1 MLHQKAMYLIF
12 DYLWSTGEGLLS
24 DIYTLIL
31 VINIILALSIIFIE
45 RKKPSSALLWA
56 AVLIF
61 VPVFGF
67 LAYLIFG
74 QTIYKE
80 RIFRIKEADDRVIAG
95 IISEQ
100 MRDIDRGSIPREY
113 RSANYAGMMKMLLA
127 NSYATITG
135 DNEAEIY
142 TDGQKKFDA
151 LLEAINSAKETINLE
166 YYIIRND
173 ELSKKIISALAEKAR
188 EGVKVRVL
196 GDAVGCHQL
205 PRNFFRELTDAGGE
219 TAFFFR
225 SKYLHI
231 NMRINYRNHRKIA
244 IIDGKTGFIG
254 GFNIGEEYLG
264 KGPLGYWR
272 DTHLKITGSAVHSMQ
287 ARFFLDW
294 NYAAEQDIDFF
305 NYYFFPEMKREK
317 GALMQIASSGPD
329 SRGESIKTG
338 YIKMVNNAK
347 ESVYIQT
354 PYFIPDLSILDALK
368 MAAESGV
375 DVRIMF
381 PCKPDHPFVYWAG
394 FSYLWEL
401 MESGVRVFTYDRGF
415 IHAKTVVVDG
425 LVSSVGSANWDIRSF
440 SLNFEANAFIYD
452 RKISAQLKKIFEEDL
467 EFCTEK
473 TPEDYDNRTA
483 GVRFKES
490 VSRLLS
496 GIL

>member
-1 MLHQKAMYLIF
+1 MNIIF
-12 DYLWSTGEGLLS
+12 DYLQSAGAVLLT
-24 DIYTLIL
+24 DIYILIL
-31 VINIILALSIIFIE
+31 VINLIFALSIVFIE
-45 RKKPSSALLWA
+45 RKKPSSALLWV

-61 VPVFGF
+61 IPVFGF
-67 LAYLIFG
+67 LLYLVFG

-80 RIFRIKEADDRVIAG
+80 RIFRIKEEDDRMLEE

-100 MRDIDRGSIPREY
+100 LDVIKNRQFSPGDRIAVYTRMVE
-113 RSANYAGMMKMLLA
+113 MLLA
-127 NSYATITG
+127 TNYATITD
-135 DNEAEIY
+135 DNEVEIY
-142 TDGQKKFDA
+142 MEGEKKFDA
-151 LLEAINSAKETINLE
+151 LLEAINSAKETINLQ

-173 ELSKKIISALAEKAR
+173 ELSNKIVSALAEKAR
-188 EGVKVRVL
+188 QGVKVRVL

-205 PRNFFRELTDAGGE
+205 PRNFFRELKDAGGE
-219 TAFFFR
+219 TAYFFR

-254 GFNIGEEYLG
+254 GFNMGDEYLG

-272 DTHLKITGSAVHSMQ
+272 DTHLRIYGSAVHSLQ

-294 NYAAEQDIDFF
+294 NHAAEQDVEFF
-305 NYYFFPEMKREK
+305 SRQYFPETGHKK
-317 GALMQIASSGPD
+317 GAVIQIVSSGPD
-329 SRGESIKTG
+329 SRGESIKKG
-338 YIKMVNNAK
+338 YLQLVNNAR
-347 ESVYIQT
+347 ESIYIQT
-354 PYFIPDLSILDALK
+354 PYFIPDSSIIDALK
-368 MAAESGV
+368 IAAESGI

-401 MESGVRVFTYDRGF
+401 MESGVRIFTYDRGF
-415 IHAKTVVVDG
+415 IHAKTIVVDG

-440 SLNFEANAFIYD
+440 SLNFEANAFVYNEE
-452 RKISAQLKKIFEEDL
+452 ISTKLKKIFEEDL

-473 TPEDYDNRTA
+473 TTEDYNKRTRT
-483 GVRFKES
+483 VRFKES